1 MRLLSNNS
9 ACSVSTRA
17 VSATSVVLKEVLALA
32 LFFAGLE
39 LEEGA
44 VFLLAEGLVEDD
56 VRRDASGKIIEGWP

>member
-1 MRLLSNNS
+1 
-9 ACSVSTRA
+9 
-17 VSATSVVLKEVLALA
+17 VVLKEVLALV